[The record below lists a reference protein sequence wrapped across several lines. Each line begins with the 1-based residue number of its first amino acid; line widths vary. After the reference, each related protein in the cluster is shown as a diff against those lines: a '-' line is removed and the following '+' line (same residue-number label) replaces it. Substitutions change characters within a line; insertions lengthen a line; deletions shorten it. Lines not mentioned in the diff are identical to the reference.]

1 MKPPMMIPRA
11 NVRFHR
17 PLDFQSYWKNDAFVG
32 RAAAQMCRRFDEM
45 PNSPP
50 ARSSNGTTRPIRIPA
65 TYQGHGCDMSSIMR
79 FLQLN

>member
-1 MKPPMMIPRA
+1 
-11 NVRFHR
+11 
-17 PLDFQSYWKNDAFVG
+17 
-32 RAAAQMCRRFDEM
+32 M